1 MLRWPGT
8 PQGAPR
14 YGLRTVLLLF
24 LLPPILLVAAAAGW
38 YSLRSLERQIEA
50 RMEKDIELI
59 ARALRLPVSH
69 AMERGREGSVAQAL
83 DSAFRIGRVYGV
95 YVYDEAGERIAASG
109 PESPSVE
116 TEQAARLAS
125 LEERQGTFESVAGE
139 EVFSYF
145 VPLTDSGGRVNGLLQ
160 LTRRG
165 SDFRDY
171 VGGVRRQAL
180 ALLLVTGLA
189 LATVVLYGHHRA
201 VGLPVRR
208 LRAGMARV
216 GAGERDHRLPV
227 EGPRELGELA
237 AGVNGMLDSL
247 AQQEALLAG
256 QRAERAALE
265 ARLVQSEKMAAIG
278 RLAAG
283 VAHELGTPL
292 NVVDGKAQR
301 ALRRED
307 LPPRAASALQ
317 EIRAEV
323 QRVGSIVRQLM
334 DFGRSNPLALESE
347 RADRLV
353 RSVLARVDGEARR
366 SRRVEIASDG
376 PAPVLAVDRVRLEQA
391 LANLLENAL
400 QASRERVRIGWFETS
415 EQAGFAIE
423 DDGPG
428 IPEEDRP
435 RIFEPFYT
443 TKPVNRGT
451 GLGLAVAHAAVRDHE
466 GTIEVGRSELGG
478 ARVRIVLPRGA
489 DAKPPTA

>member
-1 MLRWPGT
+1 MLPRART
-8 PQGAPR
+8 RREAPR
-14 YGLRTVLLLF
+14 YGLRSVLLLF
-24 LLPPILLVAAAAGW
+24 LLPPILLVATAAGW

-50 RMEKDIELI
+50 RMQEDIELI

-95 YVYDEAGERIAASG
+95 YVYDAEGERVAASG

-125 LEERQGTFESVAGE
+125 LEERKGTFDSVAGE

-171 VGGVRRQAL
+171 VSGVRRQAL
-180 ALLLVTGLA
+180 ALLVVTALA
-189 LATVVLYGHHRA
+189 LATVVVYGHHRA
-201 VGLPVRR
+201 VGRPVRR

-237 AGVNGMLDSL
+237 DGVNGMLDSL
-247 AQQEALLAG
+247 GQQEALLAR
-256 QRAERAALE
+256 QRDERAALE
-265 ARLVQSEKMAAIG
+265 ARLAQSEKMAAIG

-292 NVVDGKAQR
+292 NVVDGNAQR

-307 LPPRAASALQ
+307 LPGPAAAALR
-317 EIRAEV
+317 EIRTEV

-334 DFGRSNPLALESE
+334 DFGRSNPLSVEPE

-353 RSVLARVDGEARR
+353 RSVLARVSDEARR
-366 SRRVEIASDG
+366 TRRVEIASGG
-376 PAPVLAVDRVRLEQA
+376 PPPKLAVDRLRLEQA
-391 LANLLENAL
+391 LANLVENAL
-400 QASRERVRIGWFETS
+400 HASRERVRIGWFETS
-415 EQAGFAIE
+415 ERAGFAIE

-428 IPEEDRP
+428 ISDEDRA

-466 GTIEVGRSELGG
+466 GSIEVGSSELGG
-478 ARVRIVLPRGA
+478 ACLRIVLPRAAEHRNG
-489 DAKPPTA
+489 